1 VPTVYPEGDTTKKP
15 FVDIYCELTDREKM
29 TKVAEDQLVDFNVMN
44 RTKKMDLVLF
54 SDAIEHSV
62 KIHRVITTEYGHA
75 LLVGVG
81 GSGRKSLTEL
91 ATFFAQFTIVHLE
104 IPKGYNFASWREDL
118 QVNLYK
124 ELAIEIKN
132 MIFFFSDTQLVDEA
146 FLEDINNILNGGE
159 VPNLLTEGEIYVTI
173 LEMVKEAN
181 KNDAVFKEHE
191 ADNAYVYN
199 KYITAAKQS
208 LHLVLAFSYIGD
220 DFKRRLRMFP
230 GLVNCCTIDWFL
242 PWPRQALKS
251 VAQYFLGEVE
261 DLPQIEGVVEICVD
275 MQERVH
281 KLSARFLSELSR
293 YYYVTPTSYLILIK
307 VFKEKLDTKRKFI
320 RDTIG
325 KYERGLIA
333 LDKATVTVKQLQIDL
348 GILIP
353 QVKIKAEAAAKKQ
366 IEIEIKRKEVEIEQ
380 AACAVEED

>member
-1 VPTVYPEGDTTKKP
+1 M
-15 FVDIYCELTDREKM
+15 DIYCELTDREKM
-29 TKVAEDQLVDFNVMN
+29 TKIAEDQLVDFNVMN

-54 SDAIEHSV
+54 SDAIEHAV

-104 IPKGYNFASWREDL
+104 IPKGYNFAAWREDL

-159 VPNLLTEGEIYVTI
+159 VPNLLTEGEIFQTI
-173 LEMVKEAN
+173 LEFVKEAN

-191 ADNAYVYN
+191 AENAWVYN

-208 LHLVLAFSYIGD
+208 LHLVLAFSYIGE

-242 PWPRQALKS
+242 PWPREALKS
-251 VAQYFLGEVE
+251 VAQYFLSSVD

-281 KLSARFLSELSR
+281 KLSQRFLTELSR

-307 VFKEKLDTKRKFI
+307 VFKEKLNIKRNFI

-325 KYERGLIA
+325 KYERGLKA
-333 LDKATVTVKQLQIDL
+333 LAKATVTVKALQIDL
-348 GILIP
+348 EVLIP
-353 QVKIKAEAAAKKQ
+353 QVKVKAEAAAKK
-366 IEIEIKRKEVEIEQ
+366 
-380 AACAVEED
+380 

>member
-1 VPTVYPEGDTTKKP
+1 
-15 FVDIYCELTDREKM
+15 M
-29 TKVAEDQLVDFNVMN
+29 
-44 RTKKMDLVLF
+44 
-54 SDAIEHSV
+54 
-62 KIHRVITTEYGHA
+62 
-75 LLVGVG
+75 
-81 GSGRKSLTEL
+81 
-91 ATFFAQFTIVHLE
+91 
-104 IPKGYNFASWREDL
+104 
-118 QVNLYK
+118 YK

-159 VPNLLTEGEIYVTI
+159 VPNLLTEGEIYATI
-173 LEMVKEAN
+173 LEFVKDAN

-191 ADNAYVYN
+191 ADNAWVYN

-208 LHLVLAFSYIGD
+208 LHLCLAFSYIGD

-242 PWPRQALKS
+242 PWPREALKS
-251 VAQYFLGEVE
+251 VAQYFLSAIE

-281 KLSARFLSELSR
+281 KLSQRFKTELSR

-307 VFKEKLDTKRKFI
+307 VFKEKLTIKRDYI

-325 KYERGLIA
+325 KYERGLTA
-333 LDKATVTVKQLQIDL
+333 LAKATVTVKALQADL
-348 GILIP
+348 EVLIP
-353 QVKIKAEAAAKKQ
+353 QVKIKAVAAGKKQ
-366 IEIEIKRKEVEIEQ
+366 VEIEIKRKEVEVEQ
-380 AACAVEED
+380 AACAVEEDQAKKQKGDADEISADCDQKLAEVMPIFEKAVKAVGRLRNEHVVELRGFNKVAPGVKMVAKVLCLMFENAPPKVRKNTPEEDAMEMYW